1 MCKYTLKYFFRQCK
15 DFRKIE
21 KVTKR
26 RTCNFLALS
35 VQTWQ
40 KTYHK
45 QRRKKLARLV
55 KFSKKL
61 HRLVKFIEK
70 SFPFSSLFYR
80 RNKLLRFFSLPKVY
94 FCSGAFIYCDKLH
107 IFVFFAETNLAT
119 PLTDQKNFL
128 VMVDIDVNVLHNN
141 TILHDV
147 TPIDQMTSRDMT
159 TQDKMNKLFS

>member
-107 IFVFFAETNLAT
+107 IFVFLQKQIWQ
-119 PLTDQKNFL
+119 PRWLTKKTFWL
-128 VMVDIDVNVLHNN
+128 WL
-141 TILHDV
+141 ILMLMCCIIIRSCMTWHQSTRWRHV
-147 TPIDQMTSRDMT
+147 TWQH
-159 TQDKMNKLFS
+159 KMNKLFS